1 MLYTGIKGYFL
12 PRWIRCKHL
21 RTRLLTWKFFPPC
34 WGELAWSADFSAEVH
49 LNPRHF
55 SLSGRKEGLFLSLL
69 RLSLRIHREF
79 FAVLPWSGR
88 DGGFKGIPV
97 LFHWSP
103 LPTSWERQL
112 AIVPHVISKFW
123 HLRCFATS
131 FFSLSTHLLF
141 STIPFPSLFIFVSGG
156 GNCIWFLRNRF
167 SRPNVQYFLTKENA
181 TYWRHPR
188 IRRKKRFWR

>member
-1 MLYTGIKGYFL
+1 MDKVQTLKDMAFDLKVFPTMLGRACL
-12 PRWIRCKHL
+12 ER
-21 RTRLLTWKFFPPC
+21 RLLSWGSFEPKTFFLVRKKGRPIFIVASPLP
-34 WGELAWSADFSAEVH
+34 E
-49 LNPRHF
+49 NPQ
-55 SLSGRKEGLFLSLL
+55 GV
-69 RLSLRIHREF
+69 

-181 TYWRHPR
+181 TYWHHPR